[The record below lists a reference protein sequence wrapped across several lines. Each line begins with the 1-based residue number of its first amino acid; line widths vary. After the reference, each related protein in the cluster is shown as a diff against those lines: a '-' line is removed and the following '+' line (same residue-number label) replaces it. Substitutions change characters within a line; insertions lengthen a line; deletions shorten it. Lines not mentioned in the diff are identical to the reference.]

1 MPSPIESSPLYNEDL
16 APTTAARR
24 TWGTYSFAALWVS
37 MSVNIL
43 TYMLAASLIQ
53 GGMNWKQAVITVFIG
68 NTIVLIPMLLNSHPG
83 ARYGIPFPVLA
94 RASFGVLG
102 ANFAA
107 VLRALVACGWFGIQ
121 TWIGG
126 EAINT
131 LITTLAP
138 AWGQVAHSTAICF
151 MAFWLINLL
160 VILKGIEYI
169 RFLQGISAPIL
180 LAVGLLLL
188 AWAYKSAGGFGPM
201 LSAQSRF
208 LSFSDFLKF
217 LIPALNGTVGFWAT
231 VSLNIPDFTRFAKSQ
246 RQQVIGQALALPTT
260 MTLYSLIGILV
271 TSATVVIYGTAIWD
285 PVQLL
290 SRFHS
295 PVAVVISLLAIL
307 LATLNVNIGANVVS
321 PANDFSNLW
330 PRKISFRTGGII
342 TCFMGIALMPWKLLS
357 SYSTFIFGWLGGYA
371 AFLGPVAGI
380 MICDYFV
387 IRRRELIVEDLYL
400 YPSKRQQ
407 QRSQSDAPYSNGSYG
422 DASYQGTP
430 SGVPKADTTNAPLGA
445 EGRPGIYEYS
455 RGFNWLAVL
464 ALALGA
470 GTALVGL
477 VVPSLR
483 ILYSYSWFVGFAV
496 AFVAYYGLMKPQVA
510 WDARAG
516 QYYE

>member
-1 MPSPIESSPLYNEDL
+1 MSTSQQIQSSPLYNEDL
-16 APTTAARR
+16 APAGPERR
-24 TWGTYSFAALWVS
+24 HWGTYNYAALWVS

-53 GGMNWKQAVITVFIG
+53 GGMNWRQAVATVFLG

-83 ARYGIPFPVLA
+83 ARYGVPFPVLA

-102 ANFAA
+102 ANVAA

-131 LITTLAP
+131 LMSLAP
-138 AWGQVAHSTAICF
+138 AWRKVPHGAAICF
-151 MAFWLINLL
+151 LAFWFINLA
-160 VILKGIEYI
+160 VILRGIEYI
-169 RFLQGISAPIL
+169 RILQGISAPVL

-188 AWAYKSAGGFGPM
+188 GWAYRAAGGFGPM
-201 LSAQSRF
+201 LSSPSRF
-208 LSFSDFLKF
+208 TSFSDFLKF

-231 VSLNIPDFTRFAKSQ
+231 ISLNIPDFTRFAKSQ
-246 RQQVIGQALALPTT
+246 RQQIIGQAIALPTT

-295 PVAVVISLLAIL
+295 PIAVVISLVAIL

-342 TCFMGIALMPWKLLS
+342 TCFMGIAFMPWKLLS
-357 SYSTFIFGWLGGYA
+357 SYSTFIFNWLGGYA

-387 IRRRELIVEDLYL
+387 IRRRVLIVDDLYL
-400 YPSKRQQ
+400 R
-407 QRSQSDAPYSNGSYG
+407 G
-422 DASYQGTP
+422 
-430 SGVPKADTTNAPLGA
+430 GA
-445 EGRPGIYEYS
+445 YEYS
-455 RGFNWLAVL
+455 HGFNWAAVAALLA
-464 ALALGA
+464 GA
-470 GTALVGL
+470 GTALIGL
-477 VVPSLR
+477 VLTSVR
-483 ILYSYSWFVGFAV
+483 VLYDYSWFVGFAV
-496 AFVAYYGLMKPQVA
+496 SFVAYYAFMKLQGEEPRVPALEQA
-510 WDARAG
+510 
-516 QYYE
+516 

>member
-1 MPSPIESSPLYNEDL
+1 MSTPQPSLHPAVSSRIEASPLYNPDL
-16 APTTAARR
+16 APASNEQRH
-24 TWGTYSFAALWVS
+24 WGTYNYAALWVS

-53 GGMNWKQAVITVFIG
+53 GGMNWKQAVATVFLG
-68 NTIVLIPMLLNSHPG
+68 NSIVLVPMLLNSHPG
-83 ARYGIPFPVLA
+83 ARYGVPFPVLA

-102 ANFAA
+102 ANVAA

-126 EAINT
+126 EAIST
-131 LITTLAP
+131 LIAVLAP
-138 AWGQVAHSTAICF
+138 GWAHFSYGPAICF
-151 MAFWLINLL
+151 LAFWIINLA
-160 VILKGIEYI
+160 VVVKGIEYI

-180 LAVGLLLL
+180 LGVGVLLL
-188 AWAYKSAGGFGPM
+188 AWAYHAAGGFGPM
-201 LSAQSRF
+201 LSAPSKF
-208 LSFSDFLKF
+208 SNFSDFLKF

-231 VSLNIPDFTRFAKSQ
+231 VSLNIPDFTRFARSQ
-246 RQQVIGQALALPTT
+246 RQQMIGQALGLPTT

-295 PVAVVISLLAIL
+295 PIAVIISLLAIL

-330 PRKISFRTGGII
+330 PRKISFRSGGVI
-342 TCFMGIALMPWKLLS
+342 TCFMGIALMPWKLLAN
-357 SYSTFIFGWLGGYA
+357 YKTFILGWLGGYA

-387 IRRRELIVEDLYL
+387 IRRRVLALEDLYL
-400 YPSKRQQ
+400 R
-407 QRSQSDAPYSNGSYG
+407 D
-422 DASYQGTP
+422 
-430 SGVPKADTTNAPLGA
+430 
-445 EGRPGIYEYS
+445 GIYEYF
-455 RGFNWLAVL
+455 RGFNWR
-464 ALALGA
+464 ALAALGLGA

-483 ILYSYSWFVGFAV
+483 TLYDYSWFVGFAV
-496 AFVAYYGLMKPQVA
+496 SFLSYYAFMRSGRVAADHL
-510 WDARAG
+510 DAMP
-516 QYYE
+516 

>member
-1 MPSPIESSPLYNEDL
+1 MSTVQAPAGSRIESSPLYNPDL
-16 APTTAARR
+16 APATAERR
-24 TWGTYSFAALWVS
+24 HWNTYNYAALWVS

-53 GGMNWKQAVITVFIG
+53 GGMNWKQAVATVFIG
-68 NTIVLIPMLLNSHPG
+68 NSIVLVPMLLNSHPG
-83 ARYGIPFPVLA
+83 ACYGIPFPVLA

-102 ANFAA
+102 ANVAA

-126 EAINT
+126 EAVST
-131 LITTLAP
+131 LISVLAP
-138 AWGQVAHSTAICF
+138 GWTHFAYGPAICF
-151 MAFWLINLL
+151 FAFWLINLA

-180 LAVGLLLL
+180 LAVGLMLL
-188 AWAYKSAGGFGPM
+188 AWAYHAAGGFGPM
-201 LSAQSRF
+201 LSAPSRF
-208 LSFSDFLKF
+208 TTFPDFLKF

-231 VSLNIPDFTRFAKSQ
+231 VSLNIPDFTRFARSQ
-246 RQQVIGQALALPTT
+246 REQMIGQALGLPTT

-295 PVAVVISLLAIL
+295 PIAVIISLLAIL

-330 PRKISFRTGGII
+330 PRKISFRTGGVI
-342 TCFMGIALMPWKLLS
+342 TCFMGIALMPWKLLAD
-357 SYSTFIFGWLGGYA
+357 YKTFILGWLGGYA

-387 IRRRELIVEDLYL
+387 IRRRMLLLDDLYL
-400 YPSKRQQ
+400 R
-407 QRSQSDAPYSNGSYG
+407 NG
-422 DASYQGTP
+422 A
-430 SGVPKADTTNAPLGA
+430 
-445 EGRPGIYEYS
+445 YEYS
-455 RGFNWLAVL
+455 GGFNWRALVSLA
-464 ALALGA
+464 AGA

-477 VVPSLR
+477 AIPSLR
-483 ILYSYSWFVGFAV
+483 TLYYYSWFVGFAV
-496 AFVAYYGLMKPQVA
+496 SFGVYYMLMRSNQ
-510 WDARAG
+510 RL
-516 QYYE
+516 

>member
-1 MPSPIESSPLYNEDL
+1 MPASQQIQNSPLYNEDL
-16 APTTAARR
+16 APTTPERR
-24 TWGTYSFAALWVS
+24 HWGTYNFAALWVS

-53 GGMNWKQAVITVFIG
+53 GGMNWKQAVLTVFLG
-68 NTIVLIPMLLNSHPG
+68 NTIVLVPMLLNSHPG
-83 ARYGIPFPVLA
+83 ARYGVPFPVLA

-131 LITTLAP
+131 LMSLAP
-138 AWGQVAHSTAICF
+138 AWRRVPHGAAICF
-151 MAFWLINLL
+151 MAFWLINLA
-160 VILKGIEYI
+160 VILRGIEYI
-169 RFLQGISAPIL
+169 RVLQGISAPIL
-180 LAVGLLLL
+180 LAVGVLLLV
-188 AWAYKSAGGFGPM
+188 WAYRAAGGFGPM

-208 LSFSDFLKF
+208 TTFPEFLKF

-231 VSLNIPDFTRFAKSQ
+231 VSLNIPDFTRFARSQ
-246 RQQVIGQALALPTT
+246 REQALGQALALPTT
-260 MTLYSLIGILV
+260 MTFYSLIGILV

-295 PVAVVISLLAIL
+295 PVAVVVSLVAIL

-330 PRKISFRTGGII
+330 PRKISFRTGGVI
-342 TCFMGIALMPWKLLS
+342 TCLMGIVLMPWKLLS

-387 IRRRELIVEDLYL
+387 IRRRVLVVDDLYL
-400 YPSKRQQ
+400 R
-407 QRSQSDAPYSNGSYG
+407 G
-422 DASYQGTP
+422 
-430 SGVPKADTTNAPLGA
+430 
-445 EGRPGIYEYS
+445 GIYEYS
-455 RGFNWLAVL
+455 HGFNWRAVS
-464 ALALGA
+464 ALFAGA

-477 VVPSLR
+477 VVPSVR
-483 ILYSYSWFVGFAV
+483 VLYDYSWFVGFAV
-496 AFVAYYGLMKPQVA
+496 AFVAYYALMKVVKGAPGVPASQEA
-510 WDARAG
+510 L
-516 QYYE
+516 

>member
-1 MPSPIESSPLYNEDL
+1 MITSPVSLRSKIESSPLYNPDL
-16 APTTAARR
+16 APVPSERR
-24 TWGTYSFAALWVS
+24 TWGTYNFAALWVS

-53 GGMNWKQAVITVFIG
+53 GGMNWRQAVATVFLG
-68 NTIVLIPMLLNSHPG
+68 NSIVLIPMLLNSHPG
-83 ARYGIPFPVLA
+83 ARYGVPFPVLA

-102 ANFAA
+102 ANVAA

-131 LITTLAP
+131 LIATLAP
-138 AWGQVAHSTAICF
+138 GWAHFPHSTAICF
-151 MAFWLINLL
+151 LAFWLINLA
-160 VILKGIEYI
+160 VILKGVEYI
-169 RFLQGISAPIL
+169 RVLQGISAPIL

-188 AWAYKSAGGFGPM
+188 AWAHRNAGGFGPM
-201 LSAQSRF
+201 LSAPSRF
-208 LSFSDFLKF
+208 GSFADFLKF
-217 LIPALNGTVGFWAT
+217 LIPALNATVGFWAT
-231 VSLNIPDFTRFAKSQ
+231 VSLNIPDFTRFARSQ
-246 RQQVIGQALALPTT
+246 RQQMIGQAVALPAT

-330 PRKISFRTGGII
+330 PRKISFRTGGVI
-342 TCFMGIALMPWKLLS
+342 TCFMGIAMMPWKLLG
-357 SYSTFIFGWLGGYA
+357 SYKTMIFGWLGGYA

-387 IRRRELIVEDLYL
+387 VRRRVLLVDDLYL
-400 YPSKRQQ
+400 R
-407 QRSQSDAPYSNGSYG
+407 G
-422 DASYQGTP
+422 
-430 SGVPKADTTNAPLGA
+430 GA
-445 EGRPGIYEYS
+445 YEYS
-455 RGFNWLAVL
+455 RGFNWSAVA
-464 ALALGA
+464 ALATGA

-483 ILYSYSWFVGFAV
+483 TLYDYSWFVGFV
-496 AFVAYYGLMKPQVA
+496 VSFVTYCVLMKLQPQ
-510 WDARAG
+510 R
-516 QYYE
+516 